1 MSRLPAITGWLWI
14 KQGFILFRKQPAIL
28 TMLLFATLLFSL
40 ALSAIPLL
48 GQMITMVLVPSF
60 SVAILQACK
69 LIAQD
74 QPVTPAVLLTG
85 MRQPALRR
93 LCKLGLIYLA
103 LSILLGVL
111 LALMVSPEFIKQMSM
126 PLAER
131 ANLKISTA
139 DMQAVLLTGLL
150 QSLALLALCFAP
162 ALTYWQ
168 QMSPGKA
175 TFYSV
180 FGIIGAIRPFMVM
193 LLAWSAMFFG
203 SAIAV
208 MLLLGDSQGGRIAV
222 IWLMLQFVLLLQCAI
237 FCSYR
242 QIFGD
247 PSLLPTDA
255 ALR

>member
-14 KQGFILFRKQPAIL
+14 KQGFALFRKQPAIL

-40 ALSAIPLL
+40 TLSTIPLL

-60 SVAILQACK
+60 SMAILQACN
-69 LIAQD
+69 LIGQD
-74 QPVTPAVLLTG
+74 QPVTPGVLLTG
-85 MRQPALRR
+85 FRQPALRR
-93 LCKLGLIYLA
+93 LCKLGLVYLG
-103 LSILLGVL
+103 LSILLGVM
-111 LALMVSPEFIKQMSM
+111 LALMISPEFIKQMSV

-131 ANLKISTA
+131 AAQKISTA

-150 QSLALLALCFAP
+150 QSMALLALCFAP
-162 ALTYWQ
+162 PLTYWQ

-175 TFYSV
+175 IFYSV
-180 FGIIGAIRPFMVM
+180 FGIFGAIRPFMVM

-203 SAIAV
+203 ASIMV

-247 PSLLPTDA
+247 PSLLAKEA
-255 ALR
+255 ALK